1 MSPEQKFADRDV
13 RFIEPSELTTGEE
26 CAWLMVEL
34 EKVAARIESQLDH
47 ARTTVREGGAGDDR
61 WYVNA
66 KFALRNVKT
75 KRLAVQER
83 RGYLSR
89 RRKADDQKRLE
100 EVFVRLARERLPG
113 DAFHALMTDA
123 LAEVRSTQPKET
135 A

>member
-1 MSPEQKFADRDV
+1 
-13 RFIEPSELTTGEE
+13 
-26 CAWLMVEL
+26 
-34 EKVAARIESQLDH
+34 
-47 ARTTVREGGAGDDR
+47 VREGGAGDDR